1 MAKYLVTGGCGFI
14 GSHLVERLIKRGD
27 QVRILDDLS
36 TGKRERAAQ
45 EAELLI
51 GSITEKNDLKRALSG
66 VDGCFHLAAVASVE
80 TSIKRWSA
88 THLVNL
94 FGTIQL
100 FETIAEQGHPIP
112 VVYASSAA
120 VYGGLDRLPLKESES
135 ISPLSPYGVDKLG
148 CELQAAVAYHLF
160 GIPSVGFRIFNVYGP
175 HQDPSSP
182 YSGVIALFNDKIA
195 QGTPITIFGD
205 GEQQRDFV
213 YVGDVVRFLVAAMK
227 RENTQAELF
236 NLCTGRGTSIN
247 RLAELIGK
255 MAQLE
260 VKKEYQPSR
269 KGDLPLSIG
278 DPTKAETYFGI
289 KANTPFEEGLME
301 IKKLLK

>member
-36 TGKRERAAQ
+36 TGKRERTPQ
-45 EAELLI
+45 TAELII
-51 GSITEKNDLKRALSG
+51 GSITEKSKLKKALSG

-80 TSIKRWSA
+80 ISIKKWST

-120 VYGGLDRLPLKESES
+120 VYGGSDKFPLKENEPA
-135 ISPLSPYGVDKLG
+135 SPLSPYGADKLG
-148 CELQAAVAYHLF
+148 CEQQAAVAYHLYQ
-160 GIPSVGFRIFNVYGP
+160 IPSVGFRIFNAYGP
-175 HQDPSSP
+175 NQDPSSP

-195 QGTPITIFGD
+195 QGSPITIFGD
-205 GEQQRDFV
+205 GERQRDFV
-213 YVGDVVRFLVAAMK
+213 YVGDVVRFLLAAMERK
-227 RENTQAELF
+227 NTRAEIF
-236 NLCTGRGTSIN
+236 NLCTGCGTSIN
-247 RLAELIGK
+247 RLAQLIGEV
-255 MAQLE
+255 AQKE
-260 VKKEYQPSR
+260 VKREYQPSR

-278 DPTKAETYFGI
+278 DPTKAESYFGI
-289 KANTPFEEGLME
+289 KTIIPIEEGLME
-301 IKKLLK
+301 IKKVLK

>member
-14 GSHLVERLIKRGD
+14 GSHLVERLIERGD

-45 EAELLI
+45 EAELFI
-51 GSITEKNDLKRALSG
+51 GSITDKDDLKRALSG

-100 FETIAEQGHPIP
+100 FETIAKQGHPIP

-120 VYGGLDRLPLKESES
+120 VYGGLDRLPLKESAS
-135 ISPLSPYGVDKLG
+135 ISPLSPYGADKLG
-148 CELQAAVAYHLF
+148 CEQQAAVAYHLF

-182 YSGVIALFNDKIA
+182 YSGVIALFNDRIA
-195 QGTPITIFGD
+195 QGSPITIFGD

-213 YVGDVVRFLVAAMK
+213 YVGDVVRFLVAAME
-227 RENTQAELF
+227 RENSQSKLF

-247 RLAELIGK
+247 RLAELIGEV
-255 MAQLE
+255 AQTE
-260 VKKEYQPSR
+260 VTREYRPPR

-278 DPTKAETYFGI
+278 DPTKAESYFDF
-289 KANTPFEEGLME
+289 KATTTFEEGLW
-301 IKKLLK
+301 KLNQLTY